1 MSYHNSLPFLEIGG
15 GRGGGKASIEVES
28 LLQLKTHNNKHNIL
42 HCSSVKNLAN
52 ISKVRVLQSLLAVNA
67 SLRIVHQQFLS
78 LTHPS
83 SSYRQQIQ
91 RQRIHSGNKRVER
104 FGGVH
109 GRVAVPL
116 GVCVQLGHRRQ
127 GGGPQLLEDDVTLV
141 SFVLSREDGS
151 AVVELYSLLPTRGGT
166 RKDATATPHID
177 ARVVIAIAQENVR
190 RTVPQRDHLTR
201 VRFDGN
207 IGRTSQ
213 SKVTNLQFAVVCDE
227 QILGLEVSA
236 NHYSS
241 TSITCEECGNDDTR
255 EVQAGVDT

>member
-1 MSYHNSLPFLEIGG
+1 M
-15 GRGGGKASIEVES
+15 
-28 LLQLKTHNNKHNIL
+28 
-42 HCSSVKNLAN
+42 KNLAN
-52 ISKVRVLQSLLAVNA
+52 IGKVRVLQSLLAVNA

-104 FGGVH
+104 FGGIH
-109 GRVAVPL
+109 GHVAVPL

-127 GGGPQLLEDDVTLV
+127 SGGPQLLEDNVTLV
-141 SFVLSREDGS
+141 GFVLSREDGS

-166 RKDATATPHID
+166 RKDAAATPHID

-201 VRFDGN
+201 VPEDEGMNRYSLLHRN
-207 IGRTSQ
+207 TRCTSQ
-213 SKVTNLQFAVVCDE
+213 TKVSEFQLAVMVNQ
-227 QILGLEVSA
+227 QILGLEVSM

-241 TSITCEECGNDDTR
+241 TSPTCEECESDDTPASQ
-255 EVQAGVDT
+255 EESGT